1 MLPLYQ
7 VGDDSSDVQ
16 VGSLIALLAESGE
29 DWKNVQDSETSKI
42 SSEISP
48 KPEKSNNF
56 IEVSQQSEGVSKK
69 SM

>member
-1 MLPLYQ
+1 MLSLYQ

-29 DWKNVQDSETSKI
+29 DWKNVKSSETPKI
-42 SSEISP
+42 SSEVTQKSEESKNVIAVSHQ
-48 KPEKSNNF
+48 PEGN
-56 IEVSQQSEGVSKK
+56 SKK